1 MSDFL
6 NAKPAEYYNTED
18 PITMEALAD
27 LPIEQIYGL
36 KVGDKLYGFN
46 IDSLFQW
53 ARKTRNSNPITNL
66 PLSTLDLAFITDKYL
81 QVHKKDGVVSIQ
93 VNSARGWDYGLI
105 TIMVGDFGQRTLG
118 NLTLRFAHAIAE
130 AGIQDF
136 GRAVHPLQWNF
147 IYAGRLFPSHAKLI
161 DIPGF
166 VAGHKI
172 TVSE

>member
-1 MSDFL
+1 MIEDIA
-6 NAKPAEYYNTED
+6 AKPEYYNTED
-18 PITMEALAD
+18 PITIETLAE
-27 LPIEQIYGL
+27 LSAEQLYGL
-36 KVGDKLYGFN
+36 TVGDKLYGFN

-66 PLSTLDLAFITDKYL
+66 PLSSLDLAFITDKYL
-81 QVHKKDGVVSIQ
+81 QVHTKDGVMSIQ
-93 VNSARGWDYGLI
+93 INSSQGWDYGLI
-105 TIMVGDFGQRTLG
+105 TIMVGDFGQQTLG
-118 NLTLRFAHAIAE
+118 DLTLRFAHAIAE

-147 IYAGRLFPSHAKLI
+147 IYAGRMFPSHVKLI

-166 VAGHKI
+166 VPGHKI